1 VRVKVTLTFD
11 NGPTA
16 GVTGRVLDVLGE
28 RGVLSTFF
36 VIGAR
41 LREPAARKLVER
53 ASDEGHWIGN
63 HTLDHRVPLGD
74 LGEPGEV
81 ARQVDEAQELLGEL
95 AHPDRLFR
103 PYGDGGV
110 IDRRLLGSAGIEHIE
125 QDGFTCVLWN
135 ALPGD
140 WRDPDGWVDR
150 GIAQVAAQP
159 WSVVV
164 LHDIATGALPR
175 LGELLDRLGGELG
188 AELTQELPEAVVPIR
203 RGRRTGSFHLL
214 EASGNLS
221 AAPASP
227 PRSTGAP

>member
-1 VRVKVTLTFD
+1 VKVTLTFD

-16 GVTGRVLDVLGE
+16 GVTDRVLDVLGE
-28 RGVLSTFF
+28 RGVRGTFF
-36 VIGAR
+36 VIGDR
-41 LREPAARKLVER
+41 LREPEARALVER
-53 ASDEGHWIGN
+53 ASHEGHWIGN

-74 LGEPGEV
+74 IDEPGEV
-81 ARQVDEAQELLGEL
+81 ARQVDEAQELLGDL

-110 IDRRLLGSAGIEHIE
+110 IDRRLLGPAGIAHIE
-125 QDGFTCVLWN
+125 QGGYTCVLWN

-140 WRDPDGWVDR
+140 WRDQDGWVDR

-175 LGELLDRLGGELG
+175 LGEFLHRLDDELG
-188 AELTQELPEAVVPIR
+188 AELTQELPEAAVPIR
-203 RGRRTGSFHLL
+203 RGRRTGSFRVL
-214 EASGNLS
+214 EASGNL
-221 AAPASP
+221 
-227 PRSTGAP
+227 R